1 MKRILAIVIAS
12 LLCLASLFSLS
23 VFAEEEAKVNVKVSV
38 TTKNSIKA
46 GLVDVAAGDEDGDG
60 AITISDALY
69 VAHEIYCAAGVS
81 GYAAEE
87 IKSLWAD
94 DVAKYMELRR
104 KYLLYNE

>member
-69 VAHEIYCAAGVS
+69 VAHEIYCT
-81 GYAAEE
+81 
-87 IKSLWAD
+87 AD
-94 DVAKYMELRR
+94 VILKMQHLRLQTAL
-104 KYLLYNE
+104 KEQHFLKLCLKDKQNLSQ